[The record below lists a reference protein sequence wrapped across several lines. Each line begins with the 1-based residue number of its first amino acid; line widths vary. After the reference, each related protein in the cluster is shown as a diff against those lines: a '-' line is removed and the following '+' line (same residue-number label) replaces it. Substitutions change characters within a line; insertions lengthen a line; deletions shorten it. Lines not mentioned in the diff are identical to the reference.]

1 MTDINCPITG
11 LPIVEKSQWIDIPIA
26 DGYTITFRMIGKR
39 ILHTI
44 PKGDTTKLDVDKVY
58 KLREEVLREVTGTDT
73 GIKIVE
79 IKDYKNIR
87 NFPSLAARK
96 ANIRYFKKEAGRCI
110 GFIAFNAPWKIRAL
124 IHLGL
129 KRRKIPYPFE
139 MRDNY
144 ESALKRAVQLISAF
158 DRQHFYNPRNF
169 ITRDEWTYEGDGFFA
184 QYKVFSDKVLY
195 VVYKGYIKKHHVEP
209 TLQIPLQIHRDGY
222 LNSSHYY
229 QVSDFSRAK
238 EGRLSARFKYIKK
251 LKENYAVHGP
261 PKLIF
266 IVGGS
271 KIVITG
277 LTLLKK
283 RMPVPMIFV
292 KDLNEALTR
301 ISQLEGAEI
310 ETPLQTLEKDKIN
323 ESDHYK
329 KYVDEFIEFIACFT
343 WETWEAPGKEE
354 TIKEIPDSH
363 PFKPVF
369 EALKLVKLDIDV
381 LLAERQKALEE
392 AEFANN
398 SKSEFL
404 ANISHE
410 IRTPLNGILGMTD
423 LLLMS
428 PLTDEQH
435 DRLMDIKYSGQSLM
449 DVINEI
455 LDFSKIE
462 AGKIQLDHQVFKMN
476 DVVQRIM
483 RMLAIKAHEKKLELM
498 CKLGHDVPEQV
509 KGDPVRLR
517 QVLINLIGNAIKFT
531 DQGEVLLSILKK
543 NETKDQTILEFSV
556 SDTGMGIPED
566 KIYSLFEKFSQVD
579 SSTSKKYS
587 GTGLGLA
594 IAQNLVELMG
604 GQIKIE
610 STMGKGSRFFFEIS
624 LEKTGEI
631 KTIDEK
637 VNDVFPKNLCALVV
651 DDNTTNRIILKEIL
665 EHWNI
670 ETRLAASG
678 AEALE
683 ELKASAAGKRFFDI
697 MLLDYQMPQMD
708 GFEVVEKIQG
718 LFSEKKPKVL
728 MLSSVNIKGTLKE
741 LNKIGVDRVLVKPVI
756 REDLKRALHLML
768 EEKAPG
774 ADKEEGVQ
782 LLPSYTRYIPGDEKK
797 LTVLLAEDNP
807 INRKLVERILKI
819 KGWNVIAANN
829 GEDAI
834 QKYKENK
841 ESIHIILMDIQMPG
855 VDGYEAAKRIR
866 EMENSEDKEGRHV
879 PIIALTAHA
888 LANYRE
894 KSYAA
899 GMDDYITKPIN
910 PEKLYQLIH
919 QLVESD

>member
-1 MTDINCPITG
+1 MTNINCPITG
-11 LPIVEKSQWIDIPIA
+11 LPIVQKSQWTDIPIA

-58 KLREEVLREVTGTDT
+58 KCREEILKESADADP

-96 ANIRYFKKEAGRCI
+96 ANIYYFKKEAGRCI

-158 DRQHFYNPRNF
+158 DQKHLYNPQNF

-184 QYKVFSDKVLY
+184 QYKILSDNVLH
-195 VVYKGYIKKHHVEP
+195 VVYKGYIQKHHVDP
-209 TLQIPLQIHRDGY
+209 ILQIPVQIHQQGY
-222 LNSSHYY
+222 INSSHYY
-229 QVSDFSRAK
+229 QVSDFSQAT
-238 EGRLSARFKYIKK
+238 EGRLNARFKFIRK
-251 LKENYAVHGP
+251 LKENYTVYGK

-271 KIVITG
+271 KIVMTG

-283 RMPVPMIFV
+283 RLPVPMIFV
-292 KDLNEALTR
+292 KNLNEALSR

-310 ETPLQTLEKDKIN
+310 ETPLQTLDEDEKN
-323 ESDHYK
+323 QSDQYK
-329 KYVDEFIEFIACFT
+329 KYVDEFIDFIASFT

-354 TIKEIPDSH
+354 KIKEIPDSH
-363 PFKPVF
+363 PYKPVF

-462 AGKIQLDHQVFKMN
+462 AGKIQLDLQVFKMN
-476 DVVQRIM
+476 DMVQRIM
-483 RMLAIKAHEKKLELM
+483 RMLAIKAYEKKLELM
-498 CKLGHDVPEQV
+498 CKVGHDVPERV

-517 QVLINLIGNAIKFT
+517 QILINLIGNAIKFT
-531 DQGEVLLSILKK
+531 DEGEVLLSILKK
-543 NETKDQTILEFSV
+543 NETEEQTILEFSV
-556 SDTGMGIPED
+556 SDTGVGIPAD
-566 KIYSLFEKFSQVD
+566 KIRSLFEKFSQVD

-610 STMGKGSRFFFEIS
+610 STVGKGSRFFFEIS
-624 LEKTGEI
+624 LEKADKI
-631 KTIDEK
+631 KAPDQRAS
-637 VNDVFPKNLCALVV
+637 DFSLKNLRALVV

-670 ETRLAASG
+670 ETRLAATG

-683 ELKASAAGKRFFDI
+683 ELKTSASGQHSFDI
-697 MLLDYQMPQMD
+697 MVLDYQMPQMD
-708 GFEVVEKIQG
+708 GFEVVEKLQG
-718 LFSEKKPKVL
+718 LLCETKPKVL

-741 LNKIGVDRVLVKPVI
+741 LNKIGVDRVLVKPVT
-756 REDLKRALHLML
+756 REDLNRALRLLL
-768 EEKAPG
+768 E
-774 ADKEEGVQ
+774 DKTLDSDKKESIQ
-782 LLPSYTRYIPGDEKK
+782 LLPSYARYIPGDEKK

-819 KGWNVIAANN
+819 KGWVVITANN
-829 GEDAI
+829 GQEAI
-834 QKYKENK
+834 HKYKENK
-841 ESIHIILMDIQMPG
+841 ETINIILMDIQMPG
-855 VDGYEAAKRIR
+855 VDGYEAAKCIR
-866 EMENSEDKEGRHV
+866 EIEKSKEKEEKHV

-888 LANYRE
+888 LGNYRE

-910 PEKLYQLIH
+910 PENLYQLIH
-919 QLVESD
+919 QLVKSD